1 MERESDMGSAKFTF
15 KRYEKKYLL
24 SREKYESLRQLLD
37 PHIVP
42 DEYFESTVCSI
53 YYDND
58 DYHLIRYSIERPV
71 YKEKLRLRSY
81 NVPADG
87 DSVFVELKKKYKGV
101 VYKRRIRMRADEAP
115 GYLDGSRPAPKP
127 SQMSREIDWFLR
139 QNKPKPKVFIACDR
153 QAYVASDDPDL
164 RITFDH
170 NMRWRET
177 ELDLR
182 AGSHGEPLV
191 ADGMVLLEIKA
202 PGAVPLWLA
211 HILGELDVFPTGFSK
226 YGVCYKNNI
235 LDKYINGVITCV

>member
-1 MERESDMGSAKFTF
+1 M
-15 KRYEKKYLL
+15 
-24 SREKYESLRQLLD
+24 
-37 PHIVP
+37 
-42 DEYFESTVCSI
+42 
-53 YYDND
+53 
-58 DYHLIRYSIERPV
+58 
-71 YKEKLRLRSY
+71 
-81 NVPADG
+81 
-87 DSVFVELKKKYKGV
+87 FVELKKKYKGV

-115 GYLDGSRPAPKP
+115 DYLNGSIPAPKP

>member
-53 YYDND
+53 YYDSD

-115 GYLDGSRPAPKP
+115 DYLNGSIPAPKP

-164 RITFDH
+164 R
-170 NMRWRET
+170 
-177 ELDLR
+177 
-182 AGSHGEPLV
+182 AGSHGEPLA

-226 YGVCYKNNI
+226 YGVCYRDNI
-235 LDKYINGVITCV
+235 LEKYINGVITCV

>member
-1 MERESDMGSAKFTF
+1 MGSAKFTF

-53 YYDND
+53 YYDSD

-115 GYLDGSRPAPKP
+115 DYLNGSIPAPKP
-127 SQMSREIDWFLR
+127 SERMLSGAVDHPSCMAFSTSAMPGPWSVSTMTTLSGSTSTL
-139 QNKPKPKVFIACDR
+139 
-153 QAYVASDDPDL
+153 ASPPPAW
-164 RITFDH
+164 IT
-170 NMRWRET
+170 MLISPSYMAMET
-177 ELDLR
+177 R
-182 AGSHGEPLV
+182 RM
-191 ADGMVLLEIKA
+191 ADGL
-202 PGAVPLWLA
+202 
-211 HILGELDVFPTGFSK
+211 
-226 YGVCYKNNI
+226 
-235 LDKYINGVITCV
+235 

>member
-1 MERESDMGSAKFTF
+1 M
-15 KRYEKKYLL
+15 
-24 SREKYESLRQLLD
+24 
-37 PHIVP
+37 
-42 DEYFESTVCSI
+42 
-53 YYDND
+53 
-58 DYHLIRYSIERPV
+58 
-71 YKEKLRLRSY
+71 
-81 NVPADG
+81 
-87 DSVFVELKKKYKGV
+87 FVELKKKYKGV

-115 GYLDGSRPAPKP
+115 DYLNGSIPAPKP

-182 AGSHGEPLV
+182 AGSHGEPLA
-191 ADGMVLLEIKA
+191 ADSMVLMEIKA

-226 YGVCYKNNI
+226 YGVCYRDNI
-235 LDKYINGVITCV
+235 LEKYINGVITCV

>member
-1 MERESDMGSAKFTF
+1 MERESNMGSAKFTF

-53 YYDND
+53 YYDSD

-101 VYKRRIRMRADEAP
+101 VYKRRIRSAGLSQREHPRAEAQP
-115 GYLDGSRPAPKP
+115 DVARDRLVPSPEQAQAEGVHRVRPAGLCRVGR
-127 SQMSREIDWFLR
+127 SRS
-139 QNKPKPKVFIACDR
+139 A
-153 QAYVASDDPDL
+153 
-164 RITFDH
+164 H
-170 NMRWRET
+170 N
-177 ELDLR
+177 L
-182 AGSHGEPLV
+182 
-191 ADGMVLLEIKA
+191 
-202 PGAVPLWLA
+202 
-211 HILGELDVFPTGFSK
+211 
-226 YGVCYKNNI
+226 
-235 LDKYINGVITCV
+235 

>member
-53 YYDND
+53 YYDSD

-115 GYLDGSRPAPKP
+115 DYLNGSIPAPKP

-170 NMRWRET
+170 NMARDGAGSPRGQPRRAT
-177 ELDLR
+177 GRGRYGAAGDQSARSRAAVAGAHSRR
-182 AGSHGEPLV
+182 AGRFP
-191 ADGMVLLEIKA
+191 DRIFKIRRLLQRQY
-202 PGAVPLWLA
+202 P
-211 HILGELDVFPTGFSK
+211 
-226 YGVCYKNNI
+226 
-235 LDKYINGVITCV
+235 

>member
-53 YYDND
+53 YYDSD

-115 GYLDGSRPAPKP
+115 DYLNGSIPAPKP

-182 AGSHGEPLV
+182 AGSHGDHWPRTVWCCWRSKRPEPCRCGWRTFS
-191 ADGMVLLEIKA
+191 ASWTFSDRIFKIRRLLQRQY
-202 PGAVPLWLA
+202 P
-211 HILGELDVFPTGFSK
+211 
-226 YGVCYKNNI
+226 
-235 LDKYINGVITCV
+235 

>member
-53 YYDND
+53 YYDSD

-115 GYLDGSRPAPKP
+115 DYLNGSIPAPLRTWR
-127 SQMSREIDWFLR
+127 SCICRERTRRSSSTAIWTSPTL
-139 QNKPKPKVFIACDR
+139 
-153 QAYVASDDPDL
+153 
-164 RITFDH
+164 T
-170 NMRWRET
+170 MRTALSISVNSSPER
-177 ELDLR
+177 
-182 AGSHGEPLV
+182 
-191 ADGMVLLEIKA
+191 
-202 PGAVPLWLA
+202 
-211 HILGELDVFPTGFSK
+211 
-226 YGVCYKNNI
+226 Y
-235 LDKYINGVITCV
+235 

>member
-1 MERESDMGSAKFTF
+1 MASSRQNDAPWKIHRRNIWQKAVSRNAARHVTRNGKIPLLM
-15 KRYEKKYLL
+15 RYAA
-24 SREKYESLRQLLD
+24 
-37 PHIVP
+37 
-42 DEYFESTVCSI
+42 SI
-53 YYDND
+53 
-58 DYHLIRYSIERPV
+58 
-71 YKEKLRLRSY
+71 
-81 NVPADG
+81 
-87 DSVFVELKKKYKGV
+87 
-101 VYKRRIRMRADEAP
+101 
-115 GYLDGSRPAPKP
+115 PAPKP

-182 AGSHGEPLV
+182 AGSHGEPLA

-226 YGVCYKNNI
+226 YGVCYRDNI
-235 LDKYINGVITCV
+235 LEKYINGVITCV

>member
-53 YYDND
+53 YYDSD

-81 NVPADG
+81 NVPGDG

-153 QAYVASDDPDL
+153 QAYVA
-164 RITFDH
+164 
-170 NMRWRET
+170 
-177 ELDLR
+177 
-182 AGSHGEPLV
+182 
-191 ADGMVLLEIKA
+191 
-202 PGAVPLWLA
+202 
-211 HILGELDVFPTGFSK
+211 
-226 YGVCYKNNI
+226 
-235 LDKYINGVITCV
+235 

>member
-53 YYDND
+53 YYDSD

-81 NVPADG
+81 NVPGDG

-177 ELDLR
+177 ASR
-182 AGSHGEPLV
+182 WSRTAWCCWRSKRPEPCRCGWRTFS
-191 ADGMVLLEIKA
+191 ASWTFSR
-202 PGAVPLWLA
+202 P
-211 HILGELDVFPTGFSK
+211 VFQNTASATRTTS
-226 YGVCYKNNI
+226 
-235 LDKYINGVITCV
+235 LINT

>member
-53 YYDND
+53 YYDSD

-101 VYKRRIRMRADEAP
+101 VYKRRIRM
-115 GYLDGSRPAPKP
+115 LSL
-127 SQMSREIDWFLR
+127 I
-139 QNKPKPKVFIACDR
+139 
-153 QAYVASDDPDL
+153 
-164 RITFDH
+164 
-170 NMRWRET
+170 
-177 ELDLR
+177 
-182 AGSHGEPLV
+182 
-191 ADGMVLLEIKA
+191 
-202 PGAVPLWLA
+202 
-211 HILGELDVFPTGFSK
+211 HI
-226 YGVCYKNNI
+226 
-235 LDKYINGVITCV
+235 

>member
-1 MERESDMGSAKFTF
+1 MERESDMGSAKLTF

-53 YYDND
+53 YYDSD

-115 GYLDGSRPAPKP
+115 DYLNGSIPAPKP

-153 QAYVASDDPDL
+153 QAYVASDSPDL

-177 ELDLR
+177 
-182 AGSHGEPLV
+182 
-191 ADGMVLLEIKA
+191 
-202 PGAVPLWLA
+202 
-211 HILGELDVFPTGFSK
+211 
-226 YGVCYKNNI
+226 
-235 LDKYINGVITCV
+235 

>member
-1 MERESDMGSAKFTF
+1 
-15 KRYEKKYLL
+15 
-24 SREKYESLRQLLD
+24 
-37 PHIVP
+37 
-42 DEYFESTVCSI
+42 
-53 YYDND
+53 
-58 DYHLIRYSIERPV
+58 
-71 YKEKLRLRSY
+71 
-81 NVPADG
+81 
-87 DSVFVELKKKYKGV
+87 
-101 VYKRRIRMRADEAP
+101 MRADEAP
-115 GYLDGSRPAPKP
+115 DYLNGSIPAPKP

-182 AGSHGEPLV
+182 AGSHGEPLA

-226 YGVCYKNNI
+226 YGVCYRDNI
-235 LDKYINGVITCV
+235 LEKYINGVITCV